1 MWNIYN
7 YKDKIIFYIIM
18 KDYID
23 NVYQSYSKFK
33 PVSTPKVLVF
43 GIVRQGNNLIE
54 NFYEQDKE
62 TGILYQEKPNW
73 LGGETKPLSQGMAD
87 YIFENVNV
95 PIGYDDTT
103 YPDSYLGE
111 EKTTSRCPNLMK

>member
-1 MWNIYN
+1 
-7 YKDKIIFYIIM
+7 M

-73 LGGETKPLSQGMAD
+73 LGGYRHHNISDQSTNNWIWALPSWGEAWH
-87 YIFENVNV
+87 NNHHR
-95 PIGYDDTT
+95 
-103 YPDSYLGE
+103 YPKRWYFGDKWYEFDISGHIINLIRND
-111 EKTTSRCPNLMK
+111 KT